1 MFRGMTSRR
10 SLKPISTTIELPPE
24 LWRAAKIRAVEEHS
38 NLRTI
43 IIRALTAYLATPAR
57 S

>member
-10 SLKPISTTIELPPE
+10 SLKPISTTIELPPD